1 MLGYKKERH
10 SVGECL
16 SIVSDTMLLLCRFL
30 DERVDELRFV
40 PLLFEDVGCFL
51 TDADGDSHVAVSHGT
66 ATASATA
73 PSWVLLILCHSSL
86 DEVLCLSVVR

>member
-1 MLGYKKERH
+1 MSLDCYDVRD
-10 SVGECL
+10 V
-16 SIVSDTMLLLCRFL
+16 LLCRFL

-51 TDADGDSHVAVSHGT
+51 TDANGDSHVAVSHGT

-73 PSWVLLILCHSSL
+73 PSWVFIVLRH
-86 DEVLCLSVVR
+86 VLCSIR